1 MSGELQP
8 SLFDWRPAARD
19 LAADGRSHRTE
30 HDPAATT
37 PHPAEDELRGQV
49 SGPVMTTPQTPRTP
63 QSESVRCGVEAR
75 DPAGSTPQG
84 WTRAVSALEGRPAGS
99 PVRGREDRED
109 GIGGRPDRSLPR
121 AACGIETGT
130 GERPRLELRPYQV
143 AGITAVEEQ
152 WRAGCRRTLLVLP
165 TGTGKTRCFAELV
178 RRCVARGKRALVVA
192 HRTELLEQAQR
203 HLAEL
208 GIRSA
213 IERGKQR
220 AGHAPVV
227 IGSVQSLRGDRL
239 AALVASEFGL
249 LVVDE
254 GHHATAEGY
263 RAIGEHFAGIDVLL
277 VTATADRADGRALG
291 KICDSVAYRYE
302 MREAIRDG
310 WLVPVRAKRVHVAGL
325 DLSRVRSHHGDLDQR
340 ELAAIMQRE
349 QALHGIVAPLL
360 ELAGDRRTIAFAVD
374 VAHAHAIAEL
384 ANRYQPGVAHAVD
397 GSASDEERSAALVAF
412 RRGDFRILVNCALY
426 TEGFNEPS
434 ISCVALCRPTQSRAL
449 NTQMIGRG
457 TRLLGLSIAE
467 SIANGKRDVLVL
479 DFVGNVGK
487 HKLVGPADA
496 LAGED
501 LPDDV
506 RAAVDVALDGGQVE
520 LEDILAHAEREQEI
534 RRSHVKLI
542 ALAHYRTTE
551 IDPFFAELPPEPDG
565 AWTTQPATPSQLKA
579 LVTAGFS
586 RLPAALTRGEASR
599 YIEALQER
607 RKRGLVSLKAA
618 RRLHSLGI
626 DTRNM
631 TANRAGQLFAKLAKR
646 GWRPWVLAHEPE
658 YRRSK

>member
-1 MSGELQP
+1 MRRSRQAR
-8 SLFDWRPAARD
+8 SRRRPPHRAARAG
-19 LAADGRSHRTE
+19 AAASRR
-30 HDPAATT
+30 AR
-37 PHPAEDELRGQV
+37 HPWA
-49 SGPVMTTPQTPRTP
+49 
-63 QSESVRCGVEAR
+63 
-75 DPAGSTPQG
+75 
-84 WTRAVSALEGRPAGS
+84 
-99 PVRGREDRED
+99 
-109 GIGGRPDRSLPR
+109 
-121 AACGIETGT
+121 
-130 GERPRLELRPYQV
+130 
-143 AGITAVEEQ
+143 
-152 WRAGCRRTLLVLP
+152 
-165 TGTGKTRCFAELV
+165 
-178 RRCVARGKRALVVA
+178 
-192 HRTELLEQAQR
+192 
-203 HLAEL
+203 
-208 GIRSA
+208 A

-457 TRLLGLSIAE
+457 TRLYP
-467 SIANGKRDVLVL
+467 GKLALLLL
-479 DFVGNVGK
+479 DFTGNAGK
-487 HKLVGPADA
+487 HRLVGPADA
-496 LAGED
+496 LAAGEVTD
-501 LPDDV
+501 EQ
-506 RAAVDVALDGGQVE
+506 RAETNRMLEGGQRELDGLLEAADAE
-520 LEDILAHAEREQEI
+520 LKRRRERH
-534 RRSHVKLI
+534 RVTAAAKYF
-542 ALAHYRTTE
+542 AADV
-551 IDPFFAELPPEPDG
+551 DPFFGEDELGPPIEAPWVDEL
-565 AWTTQPATPSQLKA
+565 ARPRQRQL
-579 LVTAGFS
+579 LEVAGFKKLPLDLTRGQAT
-586 RLPAALTRGEASR
+586 RLLLAITLRHEKGLATFKQIKLLKGFGIDARSLTKQQATARIGVLAASGWSPAALHRAMPKLLADELLAG
-599 YIEALQER
+599 
-607 RKRGLVSLKAA
+607 GKAVPA
-618 RRLHSLGI
+618 
-626 DTRNM
+626 
-631 TANRAGQLFAKLAKR
+631 
-646 GWRPWVLAHEPE
+646 
-658 YRRSK
+658 